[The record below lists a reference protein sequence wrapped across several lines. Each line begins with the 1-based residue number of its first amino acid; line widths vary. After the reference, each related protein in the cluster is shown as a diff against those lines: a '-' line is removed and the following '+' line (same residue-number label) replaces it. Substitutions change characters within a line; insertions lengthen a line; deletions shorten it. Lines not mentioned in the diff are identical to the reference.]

1 MYVHTE
7 SLDWLKFLSIHTIP
21 LGREKRALVYLKLL
35 GLTSSLFV
43 LLKKSCVGYW
53 IPLSALG
60 HKDIFQELAFFMYL
74 YEFVFEE

>member
-7 SLDWLKFLSIHTIP
+7 SLDWFKSLSIHTIP
-21 LGREKRALVYLKLL
+21 LGREKRALVHLKFL

-53 IPLSALG
+53 IPPSALG
-60 HKDIFQELAFFMYL
+60 H
-74 YEFVFEE
+74 